1 MRKQF
6 YWMLVLVTIGALALA
21 ACGGGGAGDQAA
33 TGGGAATGADARP
46 TPPPEY
52 AGKTNP
58 KANDAAAAAA
68 GKDLYAI
75 NCVSCHGETGMGD
88 GPTAASLD
96 PKPKP
101 IASEMKSLPDDYVY
115 WRISEG
121 GAFPPFNSAMP
132 AWKASLSE
140 DQIWQIIAH
149 LRTLAQ

>member
-21 ACGGGGAGDQAA
+21 ACDGGGGNRVASS
-33 TGGGAATGADARP
+33 GGAGSEVRS
-46 TPPPEY
+46 TPPAEY
-52 AGKTNP
+52 AGKDNS
-58 KANDAAAAAA
+58 KANDAAAATA

-75 NCVSCHGETGMGD
+75 NCASCHGAAGMGD

-96 PKPKP
+96 PKPNP
-101 IASEMKSLPDDYVY
+101 IALEMKSLTDDYVF

-132 AWKASLSE
+132 AWKASLTE
-140 DQIWQIIAH
+140 EQIWQIISYLH
-149 LRTLAQ
+149 TIAQ

>member
-1 MRKQF
+1 MRKPV
-6 YWMLVLVTIGALALA
+6 YIVLVLVMIGALVLA
-21 ACGGGGAGDQAA
+21 ACGGDGGQAPA
-33 TGGGAATGADARP
+33 SGNTARS

-58 KANDAAAAAA
+58 KANDAASAAA

-75 NCVSCHGETGMGD
+75 NCTSCHGEAAMGD

-101 IASEMKSLPDDYVY
+101 LAAEMNSLSDDYLF

-132 AWKASLSE
+132 AWKASLTE
-140 DQIWQIIAH
+140 DQIWQIITH
-149 LRTLAQ
+149 LRTLAK

>member
-1 MRKQF
+1 MKKTI
-6 YWMLVLVTIGALALA
+6 YILLIGLVVGALALS
-21 ACGGGGAGDQAA
+21 ACSGGGG
-33 TGGGAATGADARP
+33 GGGNAPAAGGNAAQP

-58 KANDAAAAAA
+58 KGNDPAAAAA

-75 NCVSCHGETGMGD
+75 NCASCHGEKGLGD

-101 IASEMKSLPDDYVY
+101 LATEMKALKDDYLF

-132 AWKASLSE
+132 GWKASLNE
-140 DQIWQIIAH
+140 DQIWQVIAFLH
-149 LRTLAQ
+149 TLGQ